1 MIPTDFLSAESPFAE
16 RGNELG
22 IFRENSSQGRA
33 LTDAGE

>member
-1 MIPTDFLSAESPFAE
+1 MDRVAIAE